1 MITVDRTAHS
11 RCAHHPSCLACCDA
25 APTGVRDD
33 YRVRGHAFGRGRSG
47 QEGNLFASIA
57 LALRCVSLRPRK
69 ATTMRSLSR
78 ARTHTHTHAHTFTRS
93 RTHTHQN
100 ARTRTLLK
108 VMALMESMSALGS
121 PPKEL
126 VEKLGLQMAPDG
138 SVLPPGGPGACAVM

>member
-1 MITVDRTAHS
+1 
-11 RCAHHPSCLACCDA
+11 
-25 APTGVRDD
+25 
-33 YRVRGHAFGRGRSG
+33 
-47 QEGNLFASIA
+47 
-57 LALRCVSLRPRK
+57 
-69 ATTMRSLSR
+69 MRSLS
-78 ARTHTHTHAHTFTRS
+78 RTHTHTHTHMHTCTHALTYS
-93 RTHTHQN
+93 RTHTPKRTHAHTPQGDGPDGEHECSLSRKHTRTHARTHMHTRARAHVLTHQN